1 MKALTAGSER
11 KLTDHET
18 EELSHDKWQSLVYNQ
33 RSLMFRDGCVIAAL
47 WNEQNLSNQAKVFPL
62 YCISPLV

>member
-33 RSLMFRDGCVIAAL
+33 RSLMFRDGCVKLQHYGTTKIFPIRPKFSLCTA
-47 WNEQNLSNQAKVFPL
+47 FPL
-62 YCISPLV
+62 